1 MIFRKLKINDFNQYK
16 QLLNEFRSSNF
27 TMKQFKNFILHE
39 ENTRIYVLED
49 KNKLYATGTILTE
62 KKFIHDFSLYCH
74 IEDIIVKNEFKG
86 KGYGT
91 LLMKKMIDICKQKRC
106 YKMLLDCDIQLIQF
120 YEKCGFTNS
129 GFQMTIY
136 L

>member
-1 MIFRKLKINDFNQYK
+1 
-16 QLLNEFRSSNF
+16 
-27 TMKQFKNFILHE
+27 
-39 ENTRIYVLED
+39 
-49 KNKLYATGTILTE
+49 LTE

>member
-1 MIFRKLKINDFNQYK
+1 
-16 QLLNEFRSSNF
+16 
-27 TMKQFKNFILHE
+27 MKQFKKFILQE
-39 ENTRIYVLED
+39 ETTQIYVLEH

-91 LLMKKMIDICKQKRC
+91 LLIKKMIDICKQKRC
-106 YKMLLDCDIQLIQF
+106 YKILLDCDINLIKF

-136 L
+136 S